1 MKLSKVGAL
10 LMAGLL
16 PFAAVGPA
24 SAATVIFSGT
34 GAPSVDP
41 LGGTVT
47 VGPNTFGFL
56 TFSDGGFNG
65 PITFNPSGLDNNFVA
80 TSFSLTFTYTG
91 PSSLSFNT
99 SFDTGL
105 TKVVP
110 TPPNTGAGGWNT
122 AFNGNTVTFTAP
134 AAINDLN
141 PGNEFDLIVGFV
153 PSSGFVPADF
163 SYTAT
168 WTGTETPLPATLPL
182 FAGGLGFVGYLTRRR
197 KHNNKQTQTAA

>member
-1 MKLSKVGAL
+1 MKLSKVGTL
-10 LMAGLL
+10 LIAGLL
-16 PFAAVGPA
+16 PFAALGPA
-24 SAATVIFSGT
+24 SADMVTFSGT

-41 LGGTVT
+41 LGGAVT
-47 VGPNTFGFL
+47 VGPNFAGFL
-56 TFSDGGFNG
+56 TWSDGGFNG

-80 TSFSLTFTYTG
+80 TSFTLSFTYTG

-105 TKVVP
+105 TKFVE
-110 TPPNTGAGGWNT
+110 TPPNTGAGAWNT

-134 AAINDLN
+134 GAINDLN
-141 PGNEFDLIVGFV
+141 PGDEFDLIVGFV

-168 WTGTETPLPATLPL
+168 WTGTETPLPAALPL
-182 FAGGLGFVGYLTRRR
+182 FAGGLGALGLLGWR
-197 KHNNKQTQTAA
+197 KKRTARSLAV